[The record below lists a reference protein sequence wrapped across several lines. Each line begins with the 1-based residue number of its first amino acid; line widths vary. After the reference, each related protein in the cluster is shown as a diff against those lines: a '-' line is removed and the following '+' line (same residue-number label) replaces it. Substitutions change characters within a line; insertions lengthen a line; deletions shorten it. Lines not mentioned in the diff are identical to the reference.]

1 MKNEVMKILTIM
13 ASANTQY
20 FSAIGRGFLHPAYC
34 MTLVKIIGRVIKE
47 MAIVGSITKVRK
59 AIAAVGRPM
68 PKKPLIMPAKRKIAI
83 TAMVIAI
90 SCDGRM

>member
-1 MKNEVMKILTIM
+1 MKNEVMKILMIM
-13 ASANTQY
+13 ASPNLQY
-20 FSAIGRGFLHPAYC
+20 FRAIDHGFSHPAYC
-34 MTLVKIIGRVIKE
+34 ITLVKMIGSVSKE

-59 AIAAVGRPM
+59 AIAAAGRPM